1 MLPSE
6 IARQIA
12 ELTAENSKGYEA
24 LYAAEVELAEA
35 EHTLDTVEAKAF
47 IRAQGT
53 VADRQALARLESSQA
68 RLDRDLAKAKAN
80 RIKTKIKAIESAL
93 MASAT
98 QAKLMQS
105 EMKL

>member
-98 QAKLMQS
+98 QAKLLQS

>member
-12 ELTAENSKGYEA
+12 ELTSENNKGYEA

-35 EHTLDTVEAKAF
+35 EHNLDMVEAKAF
-47 IRAQGT
+47 LRAQGT
-53 VADRQALARLESSQA
+53 VADRQALARLEASQA
-68 RLDRDLAKAKAN
+68 RLERDLAKAKAN
-80 RIKTKIKAIESAL
+80 RIRVKIKALESAL

-98 QAKLMQS
+98 QAKLIQA
-105 EMKL
+105 EIKI